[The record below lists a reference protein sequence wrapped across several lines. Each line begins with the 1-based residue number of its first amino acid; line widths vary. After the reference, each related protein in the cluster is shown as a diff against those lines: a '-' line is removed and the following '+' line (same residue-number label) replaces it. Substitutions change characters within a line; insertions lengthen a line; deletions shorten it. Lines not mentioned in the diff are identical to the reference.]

1 MILSALIPLSLHHRQ
16 HRISQSVLSSYKEKG
31 YCRNRIM
38 PSLRLYALCSEI
50 NPRFISWRYSYGQ
63 SLNLLLTK
71 LAKKKEAGNPL
82 PANFPDAQNPEEPVL
97 SNIHTAKL
105 VQTPR
110 LCRSHPTS
118 TTWDDATQPQADL
131 AYASWATGGRTI
143 FEQTLPPD
151 PLRSSMQCPTLM
163 PALRRRERIS
173 DFRWLTDWCSS
184 WDSSAHKNAVR
195 RSFCQTRRSDTISRT

>member
-38 PSLRLYALCSEI
+38 PSLRLYALCCEI
-50 NPRFISWRYSYGQ
+50 NPRFISRRYSYGQ

-110 LCRSHPTS
+110 LCRITS
-118 TTWDDATQPQADL
+118 DRFSLSKTSATINHL
-131 AYASWATGGRTI
+131 ASNSIRRLGSVSASSTM
-143 FEQTLPPD
+143 L
-151 PLRSSMQCPTLM
+151 L
-163 PALRRRERIS
+163 
-173 DFRWLTDWCSS
+173 
-184 WDSSAHKNAVR
+184 
-195 RSFCQTRRSDTISRT
+195 

>member
-1 MILSALIPLSLHHRQ
+1 
-16 HRISQSVLSSYKEKG
+16 
-31 YCRNRIM
+31 M

-50 NPRFISWRYSYGQ
+50 NPRFISRRYSYGQ

-118 TTWDDATQPQADL
+118 TT
-131 AYASWATGGRTI
+131 
-143 FEQTLPPD
+143 
-151 PLRSSMQCPTLM
+151 
-163 PALRRRERIS
+163 
-173 DFRWLTDWCSS
+173 
-184 WDSSAHKNAVR
+184 
-195 RSFCQTRRSDTISRT
+195 

>member
-38 PSLRLYALCSEI
+38 PSLRLYALCCEI
-50 NPRFISWRYSYGQ
+50 NPRFISRRYSYGQ

-97 SNIHTAKL
+97 S
-105 VQTPR
+105 
-110 LCRSHPTS
+110 TS
-118 TTWDDATQPQADL
+118 TQPSWYRRHAFAAATLLQPRETMPHSL
-131 AYASWATGGRTI
+131 KR
-143 FEQTLPPD
+143 TLPMRPE
-151 PLRSSMQCPTLM
+151 P
-163 PALRRRERIS
+163 PAAEPYLSRHHPQTHYEAP
-173 DFRWLTDWCSS
+173 C
-184 WDSSAHKNAVR
+184 NAQR
-195 RSFCQTRRSDTISRT
+195 